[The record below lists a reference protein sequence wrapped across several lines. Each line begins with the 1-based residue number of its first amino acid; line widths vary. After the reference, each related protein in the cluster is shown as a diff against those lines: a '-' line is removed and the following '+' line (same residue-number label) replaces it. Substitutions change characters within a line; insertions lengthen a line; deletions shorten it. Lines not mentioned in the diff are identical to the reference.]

1 VLDQRNH
8 HLLRE
13 ALAAF
18 RAVQGLRSPVRAR
31 RGLSLIS
38 PAKGIDV
45 VLRVGIAFADDQ
57 LTEDGRFV
65 DTDLVAEQIQGCCD
79 DLAERTWTE
88 LFEFRPTFELVARH
102 VFERLS
108 TGIAGL
114 AYVELMDREFN
125 VRTRY
130 RPPDRPQIG

>member
-1 VLDQRNH
+1 MAFVVEVER
-8 HLLRE
+8 
-13 ALAAF
+13 AF

-45 VLRVGIAFADDQ
+45 ILVVGIAFADDQ
-57 LTEDGRFV
+57 LTDDGRFF

-88 LFEFRPTFELVARH
+88 LFDFPPTFELVARH
-102 VFERLS
+102 VFDRLS
-108 TGIAGL
+108 AGIAGL
-114 AYVELMDREFN
+114 AYVELRDKEFN

-130 RPPDRPQIG
+130 IAPAGHG

>member
-1 VLDQRNH
+1 MAFEVEVER
-8 HLLRE
+8 
-13 ALAAF
+13 AF

-45 VLRVGIAFADDQ
+45 VLRVGIAFSDDQ
-57 LTEDGRFV
+57 LTDEGRFF
-65 DTDLVAEQIQGCCD
+65 DTDVVAEQIQACCD

-88 LFEFRPTFELVARH
+88 LFDFPPTFELVARH
-102 VFERLS
+102 VFDRLS
-108 TGIAGL
+108 AGIAGL
-114 AYVELMDREFN
+114 AYVELRDKEFN

-130 RPPDRPQIG
+130 IPSARHG

>member
-1 VLDQRNH
+1 MAFVVEVER
-8 HLLRE
+8 
-13 ALAAF
+13 AF

-45 VLRVGIAFADDQ
+45 VLRVGIEFSDDQ
-57 LTEDGRFV
+57 LTDEGRFF
-65 DTDLVAEQIQGCCD
+65 DTDVVAEHIQSCCD

-88 LFEFRPTFELVARH
+88 LFDFPPTFELVARH
-102 VFERLS
+102 VFDRLS
-108 TGIAGL
+108 GGIAGL
-114 AYVELMDREFN
+114 AYVELRDKEFN

-130 RPPDRPQIG
+130 LSPASHG

>member
-1 VLDQRNH
+1 MAFVVEVER
-8 HLLRE
+8 
-13 ALAAF
+13 AF

-45 VLRVGIAFADDQ
+45 VLRVGIAFGDDQ
-57 LTEDGRFV
+57 LTDEGRFFDSDV
-65 DTDLVAEQIQGCCD
+65 VAERVQACCD

-88 LFEFRPTFELVARH
+88 LFDFPPTFELVARH

-108 TGIAGL
+108 SGIAGL
-114 AYVELMDREFN
+114 AYVEFRDKEFN

-130 RPPDRPQIG
+130 LPPAGPRLG